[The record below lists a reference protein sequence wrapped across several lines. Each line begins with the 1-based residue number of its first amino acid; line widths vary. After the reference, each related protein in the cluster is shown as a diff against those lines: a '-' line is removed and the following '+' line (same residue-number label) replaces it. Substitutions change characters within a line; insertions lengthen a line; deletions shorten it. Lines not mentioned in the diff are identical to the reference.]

1 MTAAGSYAAIAARLD
16 RLPGTRTIWRLV
28 LLLSLG
34 AFFEI
39 YDLFLTAYVS
49 PALIHQGIF
58 QAAAKGLFG
67 FTDQAGFAALTF
79 AGLFVGTIAFSS
91 VADRFGRRPI
101 FTYSLVWYSLATIL
115 MARQSTALGIDCCR
129 FLAGIGIGVEM
140 VTIDAYISELVP
152 KRMRGRAFAFNHFVQ
167 FLAVPAVA
175 LAGWLLVPRT
185 PWGMAGWRWVVLLGA
200 AGAVLVW
207 FLRMGLPESP
217 RWLARQGRSD
227 EADTVTRA
235 IEARVGADLART
247 GQPALS
253 PADRSEPGASAVEAA
268 PPLWQPPYRRRMLML
283 IVFNF
288 FQTIGFYGF
297 DNWLPALLAG
307 RGATVLHSLQYS
319 FIIALAYPVGPILG
333 MAVADRFETKWQIV
347 SAALGI
353 AVFGLIFAH
362 QNGALPLIAFGVLVT
377 FANTWMSYA
386 FHAYQSEL
394 FPTRMR
400 ARAVGFCYS
409 WSRLSTVFTSFMI
422 AFFLQNFG
430 TVGVFA
436 FIAASMGIVAV
447 AIGGFG
453 PRTRG
458 LGLEEISH

>member
-1 MTAAGSYAAIAARLD
+1 
-16 RLPGTRTIWRLV
+16 
-28 LLLSLG
+28 
-34 AFFEI
+34 
-39 YDLFLTAYVS
+39 
-49 PALIHQGIF
+49 
-58 QAAAKGLFG
+58 
-67 FTDQAGFAALTF
+67 
-79 AGLFVGTIAFSS
+79 
-91 VADRFGRRPI
+91 
-101 FTYSLVWYSLATIL
+101 
-115 MARQSTALGIDCCR
+115 
-129 FLAGIGIGVEM
+129 
-140 VTIDAYISELVP
+140 
-152 KRMRGRAFAFNHFVQ
+152 
-167 FLAVPAVA
+167 
-175 LAGWLLVPRT
+175 
-185 PWGMAGWRWVVLLGA
+185 
-200 AGAVLVW
+200 
-207 FLRMGLPESP
+207 
-217 RWLARQGRSD
+217 
-227 EADTVTRA
+227 
-235 IEARVGADLART
+235 
-247 GQPALS
+247 
-253 PADRSEPGASAVEAA
+253 
-268 PPLWQPPYRRRMLML
+268 MLML

-297 DNWLPALLAG
+297 GNWLPALLAG